1 MDFVSINK
9 LHSDERIPN
18 LIRDEFQNIKQNSVA
33 QILDKIVGLEEI
45 LLETIVGF
53 QNHIKICLF
62 LKTFEQR
69 LIPVLSQF
77 YLWRHFIPGTSICI
91 LKSFQYDW
99 CHRFCCIRGIVER
112 SLALVHDVP
121 AENSISFRGKE
132 NSRDSQNKQNESRV
146 SQIHKFH
153 H

>member
-53 QNHIKICLF
+53 QNYIKICLF

-77 YLWRHFIPGTSICI
+77 YL
-91 LKSFQYDW
+91 
-99 CHRFCCIRGIVER
+99 
-112 SLALVHDVP
+112 
-121 AENSISFRGKE
+121 
-132 NSRDSQNKQNESRV
+132 
-146 SQIHKFH
+146 
-153 H
+153 